1 MALLS
6 LPNELLLLV
15 ADQLPLTAI
24 PAFRRTCKR
33 IFRILKK
40 LNRKRVVMDDVI
52 SCADFETM
60 VMNPKSRMKLKSAT
74 ALEISAITVL
84 PPVQSHNHLS
94 LSSFLSSFTSNA
106 RYFSLY
112 LVPECE
118 ISVVP
123 APSPATP
130 LHLSLTHLSI
140 INFQVS
146 PSFLALFPALVE
158 VTLALLLT
166 PLQSQVHSQYQPRDV
181 RALLSSLPSPSLE
194 RLTISCTNCSPDLVA
209 LAAQR
214 FPNLTHL
221 SFAWVDAPDRLSC
234 GVESTDL
241 THVLHQYAD
250 AIAPLADKLQ
260 ALYLPACV
268 GIPTYGPGAFS
279 LPAEDELLGEGPVLL
294 PPAVDSMSRLCF
306 NEPSYFDSGL
316 SVRRT
321 RVQVGMK
328 VLLDACRTLVRGI
341 DGRHINAEYGM
352 HKLDKI
358 GWLIPQGDGLPLLP
372 IECVRRRGVVKFG
385 ATSPESAPNPIMIT
399 NGVIPSY
406 QGTILGSPISIKNST
421 PLPSLSPAATLVRS
435 SHQPRSVPIT
445 VPGDYY
451 GQWSHKPINEF
462 SPTTISIS
470 SLNTNLTQ
478 LNLNMSPT
486 SPVKASAM
494 QTSPVQARFPP
505 NSVGYGARRMSTS
518 IPQQVAHASSQ
529 GYREETEYWYPNME
543 WADSCAWPVFSE
555 IETVFPRPECMSF

>member
-1 MALLS
+1 
-6 LPNELLLLV
+6 LPSS
-15 ADQLPLTAI
+15 P
-24 PAFRRTCKR
+24 
-33 IFRILKK
+33 
-40 LNRKRVVMDDVI
+40 
-52 SCADFETM
+52 S
-60 VMNPKSRMKLKSAT
+60 

-84 PPVQSHNHLS
+84 PPTHNHLS

-118 ISVVP
+118 ISIVP
-123 APSPATP
+123 EPSPATP

-140 INFQVS
+140 INFHVS
-146 PSFLALFPALVE
+146 PSFLALFPSLVE

-166 PLQSQVHSQYQPRDV
+166 PLQSQIHSQYQPQDV
-181 RALLSSLPSPSLE
+181 RALLSQLPSPTLE
-194 RLTISCTNCSPDLVA
+194 RLTISCTNCPPDLVA

-221 SFAWVDAPDRLSC
+221 SFVWVDAPDRLSC

-241 THVLHQYAD
+241 THILHQYAE
-250 AIAPLADKLQ
+250 AVAPLADSLQ

-268 GIPTYGPGAFS
+268 GIPTYGPGALS
-279 LPAEDELLGEGPVLL
+279 TSPGDELLGEGPVLL
-294 PPAVDSMSRLCF
+294 PPAVDAISRACF
-306 NEPSYFDSGL
+306 NEAAYFDTGMPM
-316 SVRRT
+316 RRT
-321 RVQVGMK
+321 RIQVGMK

-341 DGRHINAEYGM
+341 EGRHINSDYGM

-385 ATSPESAPNPIMIT
+385 ATPASSLVPNPIAIT
-399 NGVIPSY
+399 NEAFASY
-406 QGTILGSPISIKNST
+406 QGALLGSPIMINNLS
-421 PLPSLSPAATLVRS
+421 PPPSLSPAATLVRS

-445 VPGDYY
+445 VAGNPNYN
-451 GQWSHKPINEF
+451 QWSHKPIDEF
-462 SPTTISIS
+462 SPTSISIN

-494 QTSPVQARFPP
+494 QTSPVQARFPT
-505 NSVGYGARRMSTS
+505 NAMGFGARQRMANGVT
-518 IPQQVAHASSQ
+518 QQTRVPTKRYQ
-529 GYREETEYWYPNME
+529 EESEYWYPNME